1 VVDPREESKTA
12 TGTVETEPLRE
23 PFPEEV
29 EEPSKSAR
37 AKTFFRRHPR
47 AKWLLMFL
55 VLLVLALGVY
65 LWHYFSIRET
75 TDDAQI
81 DGHIG
86 PISAR
91 ITGTVIDVYVDDNY
105 FVKEG
110 QLLVKLDPRDYEVAL
125 QRAEGDLAD
134 AQATAR
140 AAEIGVPINTTT
152 TSNQVRTS
160 QADVNAAMKEVESAQ
175 ARVNEAQ
182 ANYNKAA
189 QDLKRF
195 AVLVAKDEISQQ
207 QYDAAVAAEQSTL
220 ATLEANRAAVATAQ
234 SRVAQAEAGLR
245 TSLTAPQQV
254 AATKARASAAWATV
268 KTREAAVAQAQLNLR
283 YTEIRAP
290 FTGIVSKRN
299 VEPGQ
304 VIQAGQPL
312 FSIVNLA
319 DLWTTANYKETQ
331 LKNMRVGQAARIHVD
346 AFDHDFK
353 GHVDSLG
360 GATGARFSLLPPEN
374 ATGNYV
380 KVVQRVPVKIVFEKG
395 EDLEHRLRPGMSVE
409 ATVITK

>member
-1 VVDPREESKTA
+1 MADTQDDSKQA
-12 TGTVETEPLRE
+12 TGTVEVEPLRE

-29 EEPSKSAR
+29 EEPSKSA
-37 AKTFFRRHPR
+37 KGFFRRHPFAR
-47 AKWLLMFL
+47 WILLFA
-55 VLLVLALGVY
+55 LLLLAALGAY
-65 LWHYFSIRET
+65 LWHYFSIHET

-91 ITGTVIDVYVDDNY
+91 ISGTVTNVYVDDNY

-125 QRAEGDLAD
+125 QHVQGDLAD
-134 AQATAR
+134 AQASAR

-160 QADVNAAMKEVESAQ
+160 QADVNAANKEVDSAK
-175 ARVNEAQ
+175 ARVREAE
-182 ANYNKAA
+182 ANYTKAA

-195 AVLVAKDEISQQ
+195 QILVAKDEISQQ
-207 QYDAAVAAEQSTL
+207 QYDTAL
-220 ATLEANRAAVATAQ
+220 ATEQAARATLDAARAAVATAE

-245 TSLTAPQQV
+245 TALTAPQQV
-254 AATKARASAAWATV
+254 AATRARASAAQAAV
-268 KTREAAVAQAQLNLR
+268 KTREAAVAQAQLNLQ

-304 VIQAGQPL
+304 VIQPGQPL
-312 FSIVNLA
+312 FSIVNIA
-319 DLWTTANYKETQ
+319 DLWTTANFKETQ
-331 LKNMRVGQAARIHVD
+331 LKHMRVGQAAKIHVD
-346 AFDHDFK
+346 AFGRDYY
-353 GHVDSLG
+353 GHIDSMG

-380 KVVQRVPVKIVFEKG
+380 KVVQRVPVKIVFDKG
-395 EDLEHRLRPGMSVE
+395 EDPGRQLRPGMSVD